1 MKIWRQDKD
10 KEINKDKDQRQKKKN
25 KSYNMENCHTNL
37 RIVIDLY
44 LLLTHNAKLDKFI
57 N

>member
-1 MKIWRQDKD
+1 MAKPNRESERRRKKRRR
-10 KEINKDKDQRQKKKN
+10 KETER
-25 KSYNMENCHTNL
+25 
-37 RIVIDLY
+37 